1 MTNHK
6 IHVKFPGRIVF
17 IGFGSI
23 GQGVLPL
30 ILRHIGTDASRITVV
45 APDERGSHVLQ
56 HFGVSFIK
64 QAIKQDN
71 LRSVLTPVVGE
82 GDFVINVSVDVS
94 SIDLVRFCRERGA
107 LYLDTCI
114 EPWPGG

>member
-30 ILRHIGTDASRITVV
+30 ILRHIGTDASHH
-45 APDERGSHVLQ
+45 RGRA
-56 HFGVSFIK
+56 G
-64 QAIKQDN
+64 
-71 LRSVLTPVVGE
+71 
-82 GDFVINVSVDVS
+82 
-94 SIDLVRFCRERGA
+94 
-107 LYLDTCI
+107 
-114 EPWPGG
+114 

>member
-1 MTNHK
+1 MTSHK

-45 APDERGSHVLQ
+45 APDERGSQVVQ
-56 HFGVSFIK
+56 HFGVNFIK

-71 LRSVLTPVVGE
+71 LRSVLTPLVGE

-94 SIDLVRFCRERGA
+94 SIDLIRF
-107 LYLDTCI
+107 LSLI
-114 EPWPGG
+114 HISEPTRQP